1 MGYHNILIK
10 DPRKLSTK
18 NNQLYIDGKNIY
30 PLEDINTIIIENRQC
45 VITSYL
51 LSEMTANKINVLVCD
66 DKHLPCGCLLPIDG
80 NTRKTAYL
88 FSQIELSNIKKKQM
102 WQQIVT
108 QKIKNQA
115 YCLKKQGLVGGYNE
129 LINLTKNVK
138 SNDNTNIES
147 EAARKYF
154 TYLFGIKFKRRDEN
168 LVNAC
173 LNYAYA
179 VIRAIIARTV
189 VAYGFEPA
197 LGIWHHNT
205 YNAFNLVD
213 DLIEPY
219 RAIIDNEVLNIL
231 QENDFTYLDTELKHS
246 LINIQYVV
254 VKFDQKQYE
263 LVDTIK
269 EVVVSYQKCC
279 VKKEGKLKL
288 PLVYE

>member
-1 MGYHNILIK
+1 MGYHNILIR

-18 NNQLYIDGKNIY
+18 NNQLYIDGENIY

-45 VITSYL
+45 IITSYL
-51 LSEMTANKINVLVCD
+51 LSEMTANKMNILICD
-66 DKHLPCGCLLPIDG
+66 SKHLPCGCLLPIDG
-80 NTRKTAYL
+80 NVRKTAYL
-88 FSQIELSNIKKKQM
+88 FAQIELPHTRKKQI
-102 WQQIVT
+102 WQQIII

-115 YCLKKQGLVGGYNE
+115 YCLKKLGLIDGFNE
-129 LINLTKNVK
+129 LINLSKNVK
-138 SNDNTNIES
+138 TNDNTNMES

-154 TYLFGIKFKRRDEN
+154 MYLFGNEFKRRDEN
-168 LVNAC
+168 LINAS

-179 VIRAIIARTV
+179 IVRAIIARTV
-189 VAYGFEPA
+189 VAYGLEPA

-231 QENDFTYLDTELKHS
+231 QENDFTELNTKLKHY

-254 VKFDQKQYE
+254 VKFDEKEYD

-269 EVVVSYQKCC
+269 ELVVSYQKCC
-279 VKKEGKLKL
+279 VKKEEKLKL
-288 PLVYE
+288 PSIYE

>member
-1 MGYHNILIK
+1 MGYHNILIR

-18 NNQLYIDGKNIY
+18 NNQLYIDGENIY

-45 VITSYL
+45 IITSYL
-51 LSEMTANKINVLVCD
+51 LSEITANKMNILICD
-66 DKHLPCGCLLPIDG
+66 SKHLPCGCLLPIDG
-80 NTRKTAYL
+80 NVRKTAYL
-88 FSQIELSNIKKKQM
+88 FAQIELSQTRKKQI
-102 WQQIVT
+102 WQQIII

-115 YCLKKQGLVGGYNE
+115 YCLKKLGLIDGFNE
-129 LINLTKNVK
+129 LINLSKNVK
-138 SNDNTNIES
+138 TNDNTNMES

-154 TYLFGIKFKRRDEN
+154 MYLFGNEFKRRDEN
-168 LVNAC
+168 LVNAS

-179 VIRAIIARTV
+179 IVRAIIARTV
-189 VAYGFEPA
+189 VAYGLEPA

-231 QENDFTYLDTELKHS
+231 QENDFTELNTKLKHY

-254 VKFDQKQYE
+254 VKFDEKEYD

-269 EVVVSYQKCC
+269 ELVVSYQKCC
-279 VKKEGKLKL
+279 VKKEEKLKL
-288 PLVYE
+288 PSIYE